1 MRYLTLAD
9 KRVSVIGVGVWQFG
23 SRSWGWGSEF
33 GPSDARA
40 IVQRALDMG
49 VNLFDTAEIYA
60 RGRSEALLAASLD
73 GRRDEAFIASKV
85 WPLRVLPGQV
95 RGAARRSLARLATD
109 RMELYQAHW
118 PNPAAPLSW
127 TIAGMRDLLNAG
139 KIGAAG
145 VSNFSMARWRRA
157 EAMLGRAVVSDQV
170 PYNLLDRRAERE
182 LLPFAER
189 NERTIIAYSPLAQ
202 GLLSGRYGPENAPG
216 GFRRFNG
223 LFTVENMKRAAPV
236 IETLREVAQAH
247 RVTPAQAALAWVV
260 RRPNVVAIPGAK
272 SLRQLEENAEA
283 ADIELSPDEAAALD
297 DASAAFKPVA
307 AVRNLRQL
315 ATRLLLE
322 T

>member
-33 GPSDARA
+33 GPADARA
-40 IVQRALDMG
+40 IVQRALDVG

-60 RGRSEALLAASLD
+60 RGRSETLLAASLD

-85 WPLRVLPGQV
+85 WPARVLPGQV

-127 TIAGMRDLLNAG
+127 TMAGMRDLLEAG

-223 LFTVENMKRAAPV
+223 LFTVENMKRAEPV

-247 RVTPAQAALAWVV
+247 RVTPAQAALAWAV
-260 RRPNVVAIPGAK
+260 RLPNVVAIPGAK
-272 SLRQLEENAEA
+272 SVWQLEENAEA
-283 ADIELSPDEAAALD
+283 ADIVLSPDDAAALD
-297 DASAAFKPVA
+297 EASAAFKPVA

-315 ATRLLLE
+315 ARRLLLE